1 MYSTGNYTEYAV
13 INHNVKEY
21 KKEYIYVYIYIY
33 IYISTILLLK
43 FFSIYHE
50 TKEKENTSMQ
60 IYGM

>member
-1 MYSTGNYTEYAV
+1 MYSTGNYTEYSV
-13 INHNVKEY
+13 INHNGKEY
-21 KKEYIYVYIYIY
+21 KKEYIYVYIYI
-33 IYISTILLLK
+33 STILLSK